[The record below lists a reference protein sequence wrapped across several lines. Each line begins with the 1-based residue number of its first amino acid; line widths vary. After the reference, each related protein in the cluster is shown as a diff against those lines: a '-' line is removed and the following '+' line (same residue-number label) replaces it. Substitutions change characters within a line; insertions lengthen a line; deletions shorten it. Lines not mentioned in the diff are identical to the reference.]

1 MAPVVQLSGHSA
13 ATGSA
18 SAALTVGRV
27 VDATLISLVVVGLA
41 PAIIIGALGF
51 ILPPLA
57 TLGIGLGVALIV
69 MPVGVRLGAYV
80 YRVSSDGFRPWFVRP
95 LLQPRVQ
102 RGLLRY
108 LGLVFRLDKSRL
120 GSGKALG

>member
-69 MPVGVRLGAYV
+69 MPVGARLGAYV
-80 YRVSSDGFRPWFVRP
+80 YRVSSSPAEGPERPAPVPRAGVQARQVTARQREGSRLTAHLRP
-95 LLQPRVQ
+95 LV
-102 RGLLRY
+102 
-108 LGLVFRLDKSRL
+108 
-120 GSGKALG
+120 